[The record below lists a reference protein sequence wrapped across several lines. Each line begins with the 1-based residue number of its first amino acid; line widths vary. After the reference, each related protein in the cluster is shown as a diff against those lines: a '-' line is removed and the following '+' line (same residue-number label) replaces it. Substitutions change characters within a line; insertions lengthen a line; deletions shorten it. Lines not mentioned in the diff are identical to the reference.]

1 MRILKKLNI
10 GLILTIIVVAA
21 VTIYSV
27 NVEITRKKEKENIK
41 TACEEFIKT
50 TSKSVILPEEY
61 QKLDKKVTQEEL
73 EKYVE
78 EVQKHLKERMIDSNS
93 AIEIQTTILQSELEE
108 QITSENLVTN
118 FEREILKINSY
129 SFDGDQVT
137 VTFKG
142 KVNKDIK
149 TLVNYGLDSEKKEE
163 TKNSSFDTEQET
175 ITLQKVDN
183 TWKIVY
189 SDLQYSENS
198 FSNITSGFE
207 VMYK

>member
-61 QKLDKKVTQEEL
+61 QKLDKKVTDEEL

-78 EVQKHLKERMIDSNS
+78 EVQKNLKEKMIDSNS